1 MALFA
6 DVFAPV
12 LLPLILVAGAA
23 FLLGRFSQINP
34 KPIASATFYLFSP
47 SLVFV
52 ALAHSTVSLEMLG
65 RLALLKA
72 LVYLALIPI
81 SHLLAARLKLPAS
94 VASAFTLVVVSANS
108 GNYGLSVN
116 EFAFGAAGLSLA
128 VICYVTDNLLINSI
142 GVYLAARGHA
152 SARGALIQVFRNPAV
167 YAAPLGILAHQFNW
181 TLPLPL
187 DRALELL
194 SRAAVPTMLTVLGL
208 QLAVLPL
215 DRRHWQLM
223 GLASSLRLIAAPLL
237 ALALALPLGLTGLA
251 RQVGVVETAVPT
263 AVMASII
270 AGRYDTEPNLV
281 AGTIMVTSLA
291 SLVTVTLL
299 LSWIS

>member
-1 MALFA
+1 
-6 DVFAPV
+6 
-12 LLPLILVAGAA
+12 
-23 FLLGRFSQINP
+23 
-34 KPIASATFYLFSP
+34 
-47 SLVFV
+47 
-52 ALAHSTVSLEMLG
+52 
-65 RLALLKA
+65 
-72 LVYLALIPI
+72 
-81 SHLLAARLKLPAS
+81 
-94 VASAFTLVVVSANS
+94 
-108 GNYGLSVN
+108 
-116 EFAFGAAGLSLA
+116 
-128 VICYVTDNLLINSI
+128 
-142 GVYLAARGHA
+142 
-152 SARGALIQVFRNPAV
+152 
-167 YAAPLGILAHQFNW
+167 
-181 TLPLPL
+181 
-187 DRALELL
+187 
-194 SRAAVPTMLTVLGL
+194 MLTVLGL